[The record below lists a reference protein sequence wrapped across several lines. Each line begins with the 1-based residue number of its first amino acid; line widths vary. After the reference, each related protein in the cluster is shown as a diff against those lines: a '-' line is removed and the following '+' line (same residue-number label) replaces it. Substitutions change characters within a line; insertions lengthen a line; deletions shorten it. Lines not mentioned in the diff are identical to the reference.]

1 MTQEKEEMVEQN
13 ESWDSERLDSEEETL
28 YVQTGEE
35 YDQILSRAQ
44 MSVVDDMDIRTS
56 IRLCGPSG
64 CGKTTLANSLAIDV
78 QIADE
83 LVNEENLPVWNMT
96 IDELALF
103 HDIVSKG
110 EEEGTEPK
118 EYCPDCGS
126 QSHYERKT
134 KTPTYRC
141 NNCDVEFEEPNVEE
155 VNGDWLSQFENVDDV
170 HQELRNRGLL
180 GSNGEKTDDYPHSRA
195 EMYRSLYTLYCES
208 PYPSTPYFEVTMS
221 HAKYAKDLIGHP
233 HVNENGSTFIKGK
246 VTKAVEASNEG
257 PTVLNLDEIN
267 RAPTS
272 AKDELYDALDGRV
285 KVSMDEVG
293 GLEIEG
299 TPENLIIVSTM
310 NKGSGHHVEP
320 LDFAEKRRLRSTYY
334 VDFLGL
340 EYPEK
345 EKELIVENTEVN
357 YRLASEMVSVANEI
371 RKTADNDDTDL
382 SYGLPTGTLLEWAN
396 ESYTNHLGG
405 VEEPVIMGGKSAVAN
420 AIYDHSEDEV
430 TKINT
435 IISKNMQG
443 IEFFKSQSTSQNG
456 GSGGNGGNSANLNET
471 RYICEDEYD
480 KGCSYSVYES
490 EAPMEVTEF
499 VTCPECESP
508 VLEEKPSQ

>member
-13 ESWDSERLDSEEETL
+13 ESWDSERLNSEEETL

-83 LVNEENLPVWNMT
+83 LVNDENLPVWNMT
-96 IDELALF
+96 LDELALF

-118 EYCPDCGS
+118 EYCPECGS
-126 QSHYERKT
+126 QSHYKRKT
-134 KTPTYRC
+134 KTPKFRC
-141 NNCDVEFEEPNVEE
+141 NNCDEAFEEPNIEE
-155 VNGDWLSQFENVDDV
+155 IDGDWLSQFQNVDDV

-180 GSNGEKTDDYPHSRA
+180 DSNGEKTDDYPHSRA
-195 EMYRSLYTLYCES
+195 DMYRSLYTYYCES

-345 EKELIVENTEVN
+345 EKELIVENTEVS
-357 YRLASEMVSVANEI
+357 YRLASEMVSVANEV
-371 RKTADNDDTDL
+371 RKTAANDDTDL

-396 ESYTNHLGG
+396 ESFTNHLGG
-405 VEEPVIMGGKSAVAN
+405 VDEPVIKGGESAVAN
-420 AIYDHSEDEV
+420 AIYDHSESEV

-443 IEFFKSQSTSQNG
+443 IEFFKNQASSQNG
-456 GSGGNGGNSANLNET
+456 GSSSNAGNSANLNET

-480 KGCSYSVYES
+480 MGCTYSVYES

-499 VTCPECESP
+499 VTCPECEAP
-508 VLEEKPSQ
+508 VREEEPSQ

>member
-1 MTQEKEEMVEQN
+1 MTEQRKDMVEET
-13 ESWDSERLDSEEETL
+13 ESWDSERLDAEDETL

-44 MSVVDDMDIRTS
+44 MSVVEGMDIRTS

-64 CGKTTLANSLAIDV
+64 CGKTTLATSLSIDV
-78 QIADE
+78 KIADE
-83 LVNEENLPVWNMT
+83 LINEHELPVWDMT
-96 IDELALF
+96 MDELALF
-103 HDIVSKG
+103 HDIVVGG
-110 EEEGTEPK
+110 EEEGSENK
-118 EYCPDCGS
+118 ELCPECGS
-126 QSHYERKT
+126 ESIYARKT
-134 KTPTYRC
+134 KTPTYKC
-141 NNCDVEFEEPNVEE
+141 SECDDCSFEKPEIEE
-155 VNGDWLSQFENVDDV
+155 VDDDWLNQFEDIDNIGE
-170 HQELRNRGLL
+170 ELCSRGLVD
-180 GSNGEKTDDYPHSRA
+180 SNRKRTDDYPHSRA
-195 EMYRSLYTLYCES
+195 EVYRNLYEIYGDS
-208 PYPSTPYFEVTMS
+208 QFPSTPYFEVTMS

-246 VTKAVEASNEG
+246 VTNAVEASNEEA
-257 PTVLNLDEIN
+257 TVLNLDEIN

-334 VDFLGL
+334 VKFLGL

-345 EKELIVENTEVN
+345 EKELIVENTEAT
-357 YRLASEMVSVANEI
+357 YRLASQMVGVANEV
-371 RKTADNDDTDL
+371 RRTAENDDADL

-396 ESYTNHLGG
+396 EAYTNHLAGI
-405 VEEPVIMGGKSAVAN
+405 EEPVIKAGESAVAN
-420 AIYDHSEDEV
+420 AIYDHNKDEV
-430 TKINT
+430 RKINT
-435 IISKNMQG
+435 IISKSVEG
-443 IEFFKSQSTSQNG
+443 VEFFKG
-456 GSGGNGGNSANLNET
+456 GSNNQSSSSISEKLNEK
-471 RYICEDEYD
+471 RYACLDD
-480 KGCSYSVYES
+480 NDVGCSYSAYQS

-499 VTCPECESP
+499 VTCPECESA
-508 VLEEKPSQ
+508 LEEIKPGE